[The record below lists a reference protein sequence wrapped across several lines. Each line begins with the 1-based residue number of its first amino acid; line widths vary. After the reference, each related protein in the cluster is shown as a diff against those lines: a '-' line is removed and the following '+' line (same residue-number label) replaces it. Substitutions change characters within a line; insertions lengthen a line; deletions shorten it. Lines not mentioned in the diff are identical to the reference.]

1 MSQWLA
7 VTYLVG
13 HDGRQVKRFRLLMV
27 SITSMSTTSAGV
39 TQLAESQFSKLLV
52 ASSSLVSRSKE
63 HSHEIIG

>member
-1 MSQWLA
+1 MA
-7 VTYLVG
+7 VTYLADMMEGKFTVSFT
-13 HDGRQVKRFRLLMV
+13 DGFNYLHVHYN
-27 SITSMSTTSAGV
+27 IAGV